1 MAQRLRNHM
10 MSFPICGLSSSVRL
24 ALVALDSTSDVR
36 RTADSS
42 LRREEVKTRESVSG
56 NTVSTSQKERR
67 LEKRG
72 VKKVSRKDEREISN
86 DTD

>member
-36 RTADSS
+36 NTADSN
-42 LRREEVKTRESVSG
+42 LKVKARLA
-56 NTVSTSQKERR
+56 ERMT
-67 LEKRG
+67 KQTG
-72 VKKVSRKDEREISN
+72 RKSFLL
-86 DTD
+86 TDVLKNCAAFTF